1 MFRSVNKKDIP
12 LSLANEL
19 RGSFVFSHSRCFA
32 LVINYFAQHNFFCAM
47 FCVVHLL
54 RPTERVCS
62 FEFFGD
68 VAFFYQPGEGEFDLS
83 LGFLFG
89 IVEVLIECA
98 RGEKRGVGA
107 AAVLFE
113 IVEAQFAVLA
123 NGVVGLFGKHQIG
136 IHNAVS
142 FCVNEF
148 HNSSSVIQYFS
159 HSHSTIFVLKR
170 RMCGMAFSFYLIAVC
185 DKVDGRKIF
194 FEAQDKFRVFVSDIE

>member
-1 MFRSVNKKDIP
+1 M
-12 LSLANEL
+12 
-19 RGSFVFSHSRCFA
+19 FSHSRCFA

-54 RPTERVCS
+54 YPSERVGG
-62 FEFFGD
+62 FDFFGD
-68 VAFFYQPGEGEFDLS
+68 AAIFYQLGESEIDLS
-83 LGFLFG
+83 PCLLLGF
-89 IVEVLIECA
+89 IEMLIERA
-98 RGEKRGVGA
+98 RGDERGVGA

-123 NGVVGLFGKHQIG
+123 DGVVGLFGEHQIG

-142 FCVNEF
+142 FCVSEF
-148 HNSSSVIQYFS
+148 HNLSSVIQYFFIAILPHLS
-159 HSHSTIFVLKR
+159 SKDECAEWL
-170 RMCGMAFSFYLIAVC
+170 FSFYLVAVC